1 MNIYDI
7 DTDEHLVPFEPSRE
21 RVRIEVGAT
30 VRSDKQ
36 NYQIVQLLDLQNV
49 VGIEVE
55 SGRSVSLRISEL
67 EPVEQE
73 RVDGLYVNYDISTI
87 SSDEWAIAQQR
98 FSAIKP
104 LLRDSVLPRN
114 SVEERAKEV
123 GVDAT
128 TLYRWLDRYQSW
140 HEVLALVPRK
150 RGWQSGNSRLSAQA
164 DDLIGA
170 VIEEH
175 YLTTQRRSIQSTI
188 KEIETQAK
196 AIGLTP
202 PSASAIRTRIKRI
215 PEKVVLR
222 RRGFADEA
230 RNRFTPSVGKF
241 PGADYPLAVVQI
253 DHTPID
259 LIIVDD
265 RHRKPI
271 GRLWLTLAID
281 VHSRMITGYYLALE
295 DPSEIS
301 VGMCLAHSI
310 LPKEAWLNLHN
321 VRGEWPVWGFPRT
334 VHTDNGPDFQA
345 ENFRRSCSNYNIEN
359 QFRPVKRPKYGGH
372 IERLLGTFM
381 RELHELPGTTHS
393 SVPDRAGYDSDKHAA
408 LTMSE
413 FEEWLV
419 KTIIIYHNRVHSGIY
434 MPPARKWHLGF
445 FGSRGVD
452 ALVSVPPRPADQL
465 TVQLDFMPSYR
476 RTVQHYGVQ
485 LDVYYYSEALRH
497 WIGTTDPATGQ
508 ARKFVFRRD
517 PRDISVIW
525 FYDPVLKQYFRVP
538 VANQAFPAATLW
550 EFRAAK
556 KQAVDE
562 GRQHIDEAL
571 IGRLILE
578 RRQIVKDASA
588 STKKARRDAQKHK
601 VHTKNIT
608 PARPVKER
616 VEAVPSLS
624 TDEGQLLDDVDLI
637 GDIQ

>member
-1 MNIYDI
+1 MNIYEI
-7 DTDEHLVPFEPSRE
+7 DTDEHLEPFEPSRE
-21 RVRIEVGAT
+21 RVRVEVGEM
-30 VRSDKQ
+30 VRCDKQ
-36 NYQIVQLLDLQNV
+36 YYRIVQLLDFQNV

-55 SGRSVSLRISEL
+55 SGRSVSLRIPEL
-67 EPVEQE
+67 QPVEQE
-73 RVDGLYVNYDISTI
+73 RVDGLYANHDISTI
-87 SSDEWAIAQQR
+87 SSDEWAVAQQR

-104 LLRDSVLPRN
+104 LLRESVLPRT
-114 SVEERAKEV
+114 SVEARAKEV
-123 GVDAT
+123 GVDTA
-128 TLYRWLDRYQSW
+128 TLYRWLDLYQSW
-140 HEVLALVPRK
+140 NEVLALVPRK

-164 DDLIGA
+164 DDLIKS
-170 VIEEH
+170 VIDTH
-175 YLTTQRRSIQSTI
+175 YLTLQRRTVQSTI
-188 KEIETQAK
+188 KEIESQAK
-196 AIGLTP
+196 ALGITP
-202 PSASAIRTRIKRI
+202 PSASAIRARVARI
-215 PEKVVLR
+215 PEKVKLR
-222 RRGFADEA
+222 RRGYADEA

-241 PGADYPLAVVQI
+241 PDADYPLAVVQI

-271 GRLWLTLAID
+271 GRLWLSLAID

-295 DPSEIS
+295 EPSEIS
-301 VGMCLAHSI
+301 VGMCLAHSM
-310 LPKEAWLNLHN
+310 LPKEDWLNLHN
-321 VRGEWPVWGFPRT
+321 VRGEWPVWGFPRV
-334 VHTDNGPDFQA
+334 VHTDNGPDFRA
-345 ENFRRSCSNYNIEN
+345 ENFSRSCANYNIEN
-359 QFRPVKRPKYGGH
+359 RFRPVKRPKYGGH

-393 SVPDRAGYDSDKHAA
+393 SVPDREGYDSDKHAA

-419 KTIIIYHNRVHSGIY
+419 KTIIIYHNRVHSAIY
-434 MPPARKWHLGF
+434 MSPARKWQLGF

-452 ALVSVPPRPADQL
+452 PLVSIPPRPADPM

-497 WIGTTDPATGQ
+497 WIGTTDPETGQ

-562 GRQHIDEAL
+562 GRQNVDETL
-571 IGRLILE
+571 IARMILE
-578 RRQIVKDASA
+578 RRQIVHDASA
-588 STKKARRDAQKHK
+588 STKKARRDAQKHQ
-601 VHTKNIT
+601 VHSKNTT
-608 PARPVKER
+608 PARPVKAP
-616 VEAVPSLS
+616 VEAVPSIPTS
-624 TDEGQLLDDVDLI
+624 EGLLLGDVDMT